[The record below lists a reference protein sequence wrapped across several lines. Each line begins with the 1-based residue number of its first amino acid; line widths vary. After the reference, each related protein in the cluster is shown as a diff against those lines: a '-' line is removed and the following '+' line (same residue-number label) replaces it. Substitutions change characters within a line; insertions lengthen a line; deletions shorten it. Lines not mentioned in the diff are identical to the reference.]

1 MSLHPIFD
9 DAPKKFADDH
19 TFRIRLGSQV
29 NGQPKAHK
37 TLRITT
43 GDPTLADDI
52 AELLGGTPASWDT
65 STEEDIEVLTET
77 ALVEVIF
84 ENIRH
89 EFLQWGKS
97 KQPIRACDGYTQQD
111 DLATTC
117 YCRDAFPELRLWK
130 AGAKRGTA
138 CQPTT
143 KASVRLAAKPDLG
156 MGRFQSTAWS
166 LLKGDPIWLKDK
178 MPDGEVWQP
187 PITELEAALA
197 AYDGRALGTLEL
209 KQVQFENAA
218 KEIVKFS
225 KPVFTII
232 GPVPVDALVAG

>member
-65 STEEDIEVLTET
+65 STEEDIEILTET
-77 ALVEVIF
+77 ALVDVIF

-89 EFLQWGKS
+89 EFLQWGRA
-97 KQPIRACDGYTQQD
+97 KQPIRACNGYVQQD
-111 DLATTC
+111 DLATSC

-130 AGAKRGTA
+130 KGAKNGTA
-138 CQPTT
+138 CQPTV
-143 KASVRLAAKPDLG
+143 KASMRLAAKPDLG
-156 MGRFQSTAWS
+156 LGRFQSTAWS
-166 LLKGDPIWLKDK
+166 LLKGDPEWLKEK
-178 MPDGEVWQP
+178 MADGEVWQP
-187 PITELEAALA
+187 PITELEEALA
-197 AYDGRALGTLEL
+197 GHGGRALGTLEL
-209 KQVQFENAA
+209 KQVSFINADDE
-218 KEIVKFS
+218 KVKFS
-225 KPVFTII
+225 KPVFSII
-232 GPVPVDALVAG
+232 GPAPVDALVAG